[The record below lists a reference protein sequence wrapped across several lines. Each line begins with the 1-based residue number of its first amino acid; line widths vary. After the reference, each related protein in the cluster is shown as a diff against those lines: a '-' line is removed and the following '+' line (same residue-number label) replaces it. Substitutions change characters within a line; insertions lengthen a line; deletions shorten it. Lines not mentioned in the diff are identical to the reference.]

1 MLEAIDKAYFIGF
14 PIDNL
19 VQLEE
24 LSHGF
29 SEHSS
34 GIIEGCV
41 MAIDGFGVQTWQPF
55 DWEVEHPKDYWFCKG
70 GFALI
75 VLAGCD
81 VKAQFVCATC
91 THSRSTNDIIAW
103 QDCYLFE
110 ILDLVK
116 RLPEKYLIIGDNA
129 FNCTAQFLSPWPD
142 KCFVVPLQHSL
153 L

>member
-41 MAIDGFGVQTWQPF
+41 MAIDGFGVQT
-55 DWEVEHPKDYWFCKG
+55 
-70 GFALI
+70 
-75 VLAGCD
+75 
-81 VKAQFVCATC
+81 
-91 THSRSTNDIIAW
+91 
-103 QDCYLFE
+103 
-110 ILDLVK
+110 
-116 RLPEKYLIIGDNA
+116 
-129 FNCTAQFLSPWPD
+129 
-142 KCFVVPLQHSL
+142 
-153 L
+153 